1 MGKIK
6 DFNIE
11 LNKLSTE
18 DLNKK
23 IEELRRAKF
32 SLQLASTTAHIKDVS
47 QFKKLKKN
55 LARALTVLHR
65 KELEV

>member
-11 LNKLSTE
+11 VNKLSVE
-18 DLNKK
+18 DLKK
-23 IEELRRAKF
+23 KVEELRRTKF
-32 SLQLASTTAHIKDVS
+32 SLQLASATAHIKDVS

-55 LARALTVLHR
+55 LARVLTVLQK